1 MRSRHLRSRLGPDR
15 RLPVRRRCLARVAFE
30 EAAEIRRVAEPQV
43 KRQLR
48 HRCLHVN
55 QQAAGFAHQA
65 GVDDMLGA
73 VPGFGP
79 HQAVEPL
86 GRQPQLVGV
95 AGNRPVLGVVLFHQH
110 QPARVQRMPPLDARR
125 AVAARAPLG
134 QVPQYAADM
143 LALLAQLHA
152 NSPITRLDWVGTSMG
167 GLIGMAVAGTPDLAL
182 PVPIRRLLLNDVGPR
197 LEWSALQRIGTYVG
211 QSPRFASVEEGA
223 AWLRV
228 QSADFGPHTDA
239 QWLALSEPMLRPGP
253 EGGFVLHYDPKIA
266 VPMQGMTQEQVVQ
279 GEALLWNL
287 YDAITAQ
294 TLVLRGAKSDLL
306 TAQTVQ
312 EMAQRGPKAH
322 SVTLECVGHA
332 PTLVQPEQVALV
344 KEFLFR

>member
-1 MRSRHLRSRLGPDR
+1 MPRGMFSTMIESRLNYVMCPGA
-15 RLPVRRRCLARVAFE
+15 AR
-30 EAAEIRRVAEPQV
+30 
-43 KRQLR
+43 
-48 HRCLHVN
+48 
-55 QQAAGFAHQA
+55 
-65 GVDDMLGA
+65 A
-73 VPGFGP
+73 VPGGEDGVTQHRVGYWEWNQTGQVDHP
-79 HQAVEPL
+79 HVIVCVHGLTRQGRDFDVLAQAL
-86 GRQPQLVGV
+86 S
-95 AGNRPVLGVVLFHQH
+95 HH
-110 QPARVQRMPPLDARR
+110 ARVICPDIAGR
-125 AVAARAPLG
+125 G
-134 QVPQYAADM
+134 QSDWLADPMAYGVPQYAFDM
-143 LALLAQLHA
+143 LVLLTQVHAQY
-152 NSPITRLDWVGTSMG
+152 PIAQLDWVGTSMG

-211 QSPRFASVEEGA
+211 ESPRFASVEEGA

-239 QWLALSEPMLRPGP
+239 QWLALSEPMLRPEP

-266 VPMQGMTQEQVVQ
+266 VPMQGMTQEQVAQ

-322 SVTLECVGHA
+322 SATLEGVGHA

>member
-1 MRSRHLRSRLGPDR
+1 MFSTMIESRLNYVMCPGA
-15 RLPVRRRCLARVAFE
+15 AR
-30 EAAEIRRVAEPQV
+30 
-43 KRQLR
+43 
-48 HRCLHVN
+48 
-55 QQAAGFAHQA
+55 
-65 GVDDMLGA
+65 A
-73 VPGFGP
+73 VPGGEDGETQHRVGYWEWNQTGQVDHP
-79 HQAVEPL
+79 HVIVCVHGLTRQGRDFDVLAQAL
-86 GRQPQLVGV
+86 S
-95 AGNRPVLGVVLFHQH
+95 HH
-110 QPARVQRMPPLDARR
+110 ARVICPDIAGR
-125 AVAARAPLG
+125 G
-134 QVPQYAADM
+134 QSDWLADPMAYGVPQYAFDM
-143 LALLAQLHA
+143 LVLLTQVHAQY
-152 NSPITRLDWVGTSMG
+152 PIAQLDWVGTSMG

-322 SVTLECVGHA
+322 SVTLEGVGHA

>member
-1 MRSRHLRSRLGPDR
+1 MCPGA
-15 RLPVRRRCLARVAFE
+15 AR
-30 EAAEIRRVAEPQV
+30 
-43 KRQLR
+43 
-48 HRCLHVN
+48 
-55 QQAAGFAHQA
+55 
-65 GVDDMLGA
+65 A
-73 VPGFGP
+73 VPGGEDGVTQHRVGYWEWNQTGQVDHP
-79 HQAVEPL
+79 HVIVCVHGLTRQGRDFDVLAQAL
-86 GRQPQLVGV
+86 S
-95 AGNRPVLGVVLFHQH
+95 HH
-110 QPARVQRMPPLDARR
+110 ARVICPDIAGR
-125 AVAARAPLG
+125 G
-134 QVPQYAADM
+134 QSDWLADPMAYGVPQYAFDM
-143 LALLAQLHA
+143 LVLLTQVHAQY
-152 NSPITRLDWVGTSMG
+152 PIAQLDWVGTSMG

-322 SVTLECVGHA
+322 SVTLEGVGHA

>member
-1 MRSRHLRSRLGPDR
+1 MPRGMFSTMIESRLNYVMCPGA
-15 RLPVRRRCLARVAFE
+15 AR
-30 EAAEIRRVAEPQV
+30 
-43 KRQLR
+43 
-48 HRCLHVN
+48 
-55 QQAAGFAHQA
+55 
-65 GVDDMLGA
+65 A
-73 VPGFGP
+73 VPGGEDGVTQHRVGYWEWNQTGQVGHP
-79 HQAVEPL
+79 HVIVCVHGLTRQGRDFDVLAQAL
-86 GRQPQLVGV
+86 S
-95 AGNRPVLGVVLFHQH
+95 HH
-110 QPARVQRMPPLDARR
+110 ARVICPDIAGR
-125 AVAARAPLG
+125 G
-134 QVPQYAADM
+134 QSDWLADPMAYGVPQYAFDM
-143 LALLAQLHA
+143 LVLLTQVHAQY
-152 NSPITRLDWVGTSMG
+152 PIAQPDWVGASMG

>member
-1 MRSRHLRSRLGPDR
+1 MPRGMFSTMIESRLNYVMCPGA
-15 RLPVRRRCLARVAFE
+15 AR
-30 EAAEIRRVAEPQV
+30 
-43 KRQLR
+43 
-48 HRCLHVN
+48 
-55 QQAAGFAHQA
+55 
-65 GVDDMLGA
+65 A
-73 VPGFGP
+73 VPGGEDGVNQHRVGYWEWNQTGQVDHP
-79 HQAVEPL
+79 HVIVCVHGLTRQGRDFDVLAQAL
-86 GRQPQLVGV
+86 S
-95 AGNRPVLGVVLFHQH
+95 HH
-110 QPARVQRMPPLDARR
+110 ARVICPDIAGR
-125 AVAARAPLG
+125 G
-134 QVPQYAADM
+134 QSDWLADPMAYGVPQYAFDM
-143 LALLAQLHA
+143 LVLLTQVHAQY
-152 NSPITRLDWVGTSMG
+152 PIAQLDWVGTSMG

-322 SVTLECVGHA
+322 SATLEGVGHA

>member
-1 MRSRHLRSRLGPDR
+1 MPRGMFSTMIESRLNYVMCPGA
-15 RLPVRRRCLARVAFE
+15 AR
-30 EAAEIRRVAEPQV
+30 
-43 KRQLR
+43 
-48 HRCLHVN
+48 
-55 QQAAGFAHQA
+55 
-65 GVDDMLGA
+65 A
-73 VPGFGP
+73 VPGGEDGVTQHRVGYWEWNQTGQVDHP
-79 HQAVEPL
+79 HVIVCVHGLTRQGRDFDVLAQAL
-86 GRQPQLVGV
+86 S
-95 AGNRPVLGVVLFHQH
+95 HH
-110 QPARVQRMPPLDARR
+110 ARVICPDIAGR
-125 AVAARAPLG
+125 G
-134 QVPQYAADM
+134 QSDWLADPMAYGVPQYAFDM
-143 LALLAQLHA
+143 LVLLTQVHAQY
-152 NSPITRLDWVGTSMG
+152 PIAQLDWVGTSMG

-312 EMAQRGPKAH
+312 EMAQRDPKAH
-322 SVTLECVGHA
+322 SVTLEGVGHA

>member
-1 MRSRHLRSRLGPDR
+1 MFSTMIESRLNYVMCPGA
-15 RLPVRRRCLARVAFE
+15 AR
-30 EAAEIRRVAEPQV
+30 
-43 KRQLR
+43 
-48 HRCLHVN
+48 
-55 QQAAGFAHQA
+55 
-65 GVDDMLGA
+65 A
-73 VPGFGP
+73 VPGGEDGVNQHRVGYWEWNQTGQLDHP
-79 HQAVEPL
+79 HVIVCVHGLTRQGRDFDVLAQAL
-86 GRQPQLVGV
+86 S
-95 AGNRPVLGVVLFHQH
+95 HH
-110 QPARVQRMPPLDARR
+110 ARVICPDIAGR
-125 AVAARAPLG
+125 G
-134 QVPQYAADM
+134 QSDWLADPMAYGVPQYAFDM
-143 LALLAQLHA
+143 LVLLTQVHAQY
-152 NSPITRLDWVGTSMG
+152 PIAQLDWVGTSMG

-266 VPMQGMTQEQVVQ
+266 VPMQGMTQEQVAQ

-322 SVTLECVGHA
+322 SVTLEGVGHA

>member
-1 MRSRHLRSRLGPDR
+1 MFSTMIESRLNYVMCPGA
-15 RLPVRRRCLARVAFE
+15 AR
-30 EAAEIRRVAEPQV
+30 
-43 KRQLR
+43 
-48 HRCLHVN
+48 
-55 QQAAGFAHQA
+55 
-65 GVDDMLGA
+65 A
-73 VPGFGP
+73 VPGGEDGVNQHRVGYWEWNQTGQVGHP
-79 HQAVEPL
+79 HVIVCVHGLTRQGRDFDVLAQAL
-86 GRQPQLVGV
+86 S
-95 AGNRPVLGVVLFHQH
+95 HH
-110 QPARVQRMPPLDARR
+110 ARVICPDIAGR
-125 AVAARAPLG
+125 G
-134 QVPQYAADM
+134 QSDWLADPMAYGVPQYAFDM
-143 LALLAQLHA
+143 LVLLTQVHAQY
-152 NSPITRLDWVGTSMG
+152 PIAQLDWVGTSMG

-211 QSPRFASVEEGA
+211 ESPRFASVEEGA

-253 EGGFVLHYDPKIA
+253 EGGFVLHYDPKIV

-312 EMAQRGPKAH
+312 EMAQRGPNAH
-322 SVTLECVGHA
+322 SVTLEGVGHA

>member
-1 MRSRHLRSRLGPDR
+1 MFSTMIESRLNYVMCPGA
-15 RLPVRRRCLARVAFE
+15 AR
-30 EAAEIRRVAEPQV
+30 
-43 KRQLR
+43 
-48 HRCLHVN
+48 
-55 QQAAGFAHQA
+55 
-65 GVDDMLGA
+65 A
-73 VPGFGP
+73 VPGGEDGVNQHRVGYWEWNQTGQVDHP
-79 HQAVEPL
+79 HVIVCVHGLTRQGRDFDVLAQAL
-86 GRQPQLVGV
+86 S
-95 AGNRPVLGVVLFHQH
+95 HH
-110 QPARVQRMPPLDARR
+110 ARVICPDIAGR
-125 AVAARAPLG
+125 G
-134 QVPQYAADM
+134 QSDWLADPMAYGVPQYAFDM
-143 LALLAQLHA
+143 LVLLTQVHAQY
-152 NSPITRLDWVGTSMG
+152 PIAQLDWVGTSMG

-211 QSPRFASVEEGA
+211 ESPRFASVEEGA

-239 QWLALSEPMLRPGP
+239 QWRALSEPMLRPGP

-322 SVTLECVGHA
+322 SVTLEGVGHA

>member
-1 MRSRHLRSRLGPDR
+1 MIESRLNYVMCPGA
-15 RLPVRRRCLARVAFE
+15 AR
-30 EAAEIRRVAEPQV
+30 
-43 KRQLR
+43 
-48 HRCLHVN
+48 
-55 QQAAGFAHQA
+55 
-65 GVDDMLGA
+65 A
-73 VPGFGP
+73 VPGGEDGVNQHRVGYWEWNQTGQVDHP
-79 HQAVEPL
+79 HVIVCVHGLTRQGRDFDVLAQAL
-86 GRQPQLVGV
+86 S
-95 AGNRPVLGVVLFHQH
+95 HH
-110 QPARVQRMPPLDARR
+110 ARVICPDIAGR
-125 AVAARAPLG
+125 G
-134 QVPQYAADM
+134 QSDWLADPMAYGVPQYAFDM
-143 LALLAQLHA
+143 LVLLTQVHAQY
-152 NSPITRLDWVGTSMG
+152 PIAQLDWVGTSMG

-211 QSPRFASVEEGA
+211 ESPRFASVEEGA

-266 VPMQGMTQEQVVQ
+266 VPMQGMTQEQVAQ

-322 SVTLECVGHA
+322 SVTLEGVGHA

>member
-1 MRSRHLRSRLGPDR
+1 MPRGMFSTMIESRLNYVMCPGA
-15 RLPVRRRCLARVAFE
+15 AR
-30 EAAEIRRVAEPQV
+30 
-43 KRQLR
+43 
-48 HRCLHVN
+48 
-55 QQAAGFAHQA
+55 
-65 GVDDMLGA
+65 A
-73 VPGFGP
+73 VPGGEDGVTQHRVGYWEWNQTGQVGHP
-79 HQAVEPL
+79 HVIVCVHGLTRQGRDFDVLAQAL
-86 GRQPQLVGV
+86 S
-95 AGNRPVLGVVLFHQH
+95 HH
-110 QPARVQRMPPLDARR
+110 ARVICPDIAGR
-125 AVAARAPLG
+125 G
-134 QVPQYAADM
+134 QSDWLADPMAYGVPQYAFDM
-143 LALLAQLHA
+143 LVLLTQVHAQY
-152 NSPITRLDWVGTSMG
+152 PIAQLDWVGTSMG

-322 SVTLECVGHA
+322 SATLEGVGHA

>member
-1 MRSRHLRSRLGPDR
+1 MFSTMIESRLNYVMCPGA
-15 RLPVRRRCLARVAFE
+15 AR
-30 EAAEIRRVAEPQV
+30 
-43 KRQLR
+43 
-48 HRCLHVN
+48 
-55 QQAAGFAHQA
+55 
-65 GVDDMLGA
+65 A
-73 VPGFGP
+73 VPGGEDGVNQHRVGYWEWNQTGQVDHP
-79 HQAVEPL
+79 HVIVCVHGLTRQGRDFDVLAQAL
-86 GRQPQLVGV
+86 S
-95 AGNRPVLGVVLFHQH
+95 HH
-110 QPARVQRMPPLDARR
+110 ARVICPDIAGR
-125 AVAARAPLG
+125 G
-134 QVPQYAADM
+134 QSDWLADPMAYGVPQYAFDM
-143 LALLAQLHA
+143 LVLLTQVHAQY
-152 NSPITRLDWVGTSMG
+152 PIAQLDWVGTSMG

-211 QSPRFASVEEGA
+211 ESPRFASVEEGA

-266 VPMQGMTQEQVVQ
+266 VPMKGMTQEQVAQ

-322 SVTLECVGHA
+322 SVTLEGVGHA

>member
-1 MRSRHLRSRLGPDR
+1 MPHGMFSTMIESRLNYVMCPGA
-15 RLPVRRRCLARVAFE
+15 AR
-30 EAAEIRRVAEPQV
+30 
-43 KRQLR
+43 
-48 HRCLHVN
+48 
-55 QQAAGFAHQA
+55 
-65 GVDDMLGA
+65 A
-73 VPGFGP
+73 VPGGEDGVNQHRVGYWEWNQTGQVDHP
-79 HQAVEPL
+79 HVIVCVHGLTRQGRDFDVLAQAL
-86 GRQPQLVGV
+86 S
-95 AGNRPVLGVVLFHQH
+95 HH
-110 QPARVQRMPPLDARR
+110 ARVICPDIAGR
-125 AVAARAPLG
+125 G
-134 QVPQYAADM
+134 QSDWLADPMAYGVPQYAFDM
-143 LALLAQLHA
+143 LVLLTQVHAQY
-152 NSPITRLDWVGTSMG
+152 PIAQLDWVGTSMG

-266 VPMQGMTQEQVVQ
+266 VPMQGMTQEQVAQ

-322 SVTLECVGHA
+322 SVTLEGVGHA

>member
-1 MRSRHLRSRLGPDR
+1 MPHGMFSTMIESRLNYVMCPGA
-15 RLPVRRRCLARVAFE
+15 AR
-30 EAAEIRRVAEPQV
+30 
-43 KRQLR
+43 
-48 HRCLHVN
+48 
-55 QQAAGFAHQA
+55 
-65 GVDDMLGA
+65 A
-73 VPGFGP
+73 VPGGEDGVTQHRVGYWEWNQTGQVDHP
-79 HQAVEPL
+79 HVIVCVHGLTRQGRDFDVLAQAL
-86 GRQPQLVGV
+86 S
-95 AGNRPVLGVVLFHQH
+95 HH
-110 QPARVQRMPPLDARR
+110 ARVICPDIAGR
-125 AVAARAPLG
+125 G
-134 QVPQYAADM
+134 QSDWLADPMAHGVPQYAFDM
-143 LALLAQLHA
+143 LVLLTQVHAQY
-152 NSPITRLDWVGTSMG
+152 PIAQLDWVGTSMG

-322 SVTLECVGHA
+322 SVTLEGVGHA

>member
-1 MRSRHLRSRLGPDR
+1 MTLPLFDSSRMNYDEAFIIYQMPHGMFSTMIESRLNYVMCPGA
-15 RLPVRRRCLARVAFE
+15 AR
-30 EAAEIRRVAEPQV
+30 
-43 KRQLR
+43 
-48 HRCLHVN
+48 
-55 QQAAGFAHQA
+55 
-65 GVDDMLGA
+65 A
-73 VPGFGP
+73 VPGGEDGVTQHRVGYWEWNQTGQVDHP
-79 HQAVEPL
+79 HVIVCVHGLTRQGRDFDVLAQAL
-86 GRQPQLVGV
+86 S
-95 AGNRPVLGVVLFHQH
+95 HH
-110 QPARVQRMPPLDARR
+110 ARVICPDIAGR
-125 AVAARAPLG
+125 G
-134 QVPQYAADM
+134 QSDWLADPMAYGVPQYAFDM
-143 LALLAQLHA
+143 LVLLTQVHAQY
-152 NSPITRLDWVGTSMG
+152 PIAELDWVGTSMG

-211 QSPRFASVEEGA
+211 ESPRFASVEEGA

>member
-1 MRSRHLRSRLGPDR
+1 MPRGMFSTMIESRLNYVMCPGA
-15 RLPVRRRCLARVAFE
+15 AR
-30 EAAEIRRVAEPQV
+30 
-43 KRQLR
+43 
-48 HRCLHVN
+48 
-55 QQAAGFAHQA
+55 
-65 GVDDMLGA
+65 A
-73 VPGFGP
+73 VPGGEDGVTQHRVGYWEWNQTGQVDHP
-79 HQAVEPL
+79 HVIVCVHGLTRQGRDFDVLAQAL
-86 GRQPQLVGV
+86 S
-95 AGNRPVLGVVLFHQH
+95 HH
-110 QPARVQRMPPLDARR
+110 ARVICPDIAGR
-125 AVAARAPLG
+125 G
-134 QVPQYAADM
+134 QSDWLADPMAYGVPQYAFDM
-143 LALLAQLHA
+143 LVLLTQVHAQY
-152 NSPITRLDWVGTSMG
+152 PIAQLDWVGTSMG

-266 VPMQGMTQEQVVQ
+266 VPMQGMTQEQVAQ

-322 SVTLECVGHA
+322 SVTLEGVGHA

>member
-1 MRSRHLRSRLGPDR
+1 MFSTMIESRLNYVMCPGA
-15 RLPVRRRCLARVAFE
+15 AR
-30 EAAEIRRVAEPQV
+30 
-43 KRQLR
+43 
-48 HRCLHVN
+48 
-55 QQAAGFAHQA
+55 
-65 GVDDMLGA
+65 A
-73 VPGFGP
+73 VPGGEDGVTQHRVGYWEWNQTGQVDHP
-79 HQAVEPL
+79 HVIVCVHGLTRQGRDFDVLAQAL
-86 GRQPQLVGV
+86 S
-95 AGNRPVLGVVLFHQH
+95 HH
-110 QPARVQRMPPLDARR
+110 ARVICPDIAGR
-125 AVAARAPLG
+125 G
-134 QVPQYAADM
+134 QSDWLADPMAYGVPQYAFDM
-143 LALLAQLHA
+143 LVLLTQVHAQY
-152 NSPITRLDWVGTSMG
+152 PIAQLDWVGTSMG

-211 QSPRFASVEEGA
+211 ESPRFASVEEGA

-266 VPMQGMTQEQVVQ
+266 VPMQGMTQEQVAQ

-322 SVTLECVGHA
+322 SATLEGVGHA

>member
-1 MRSRHLRSRLGPDR
+1 MPRGMFSTMIESRLNYVMCPGA
-15 RLPVRRRCLARVAFE
+15 AR
-30 EAAEIRRVAEPQV
+30 
-43 KRQLR
+43 
-48 HRCLHVN
+48 
-55 QQAAGFAHQA
+55 
-65 GVDDMLGA
+65 A
-73 VPGFGP
+73 VPGGEDGVTQHRVGYWEWNQTGQVGHP
-79 HQAVEPL
+79 HVIVCVHGLTRQGRDFDVLAQAL
-86 GRQPQLVGV
+86 S
-95 AGNRPVLGVVLFHQH
+95 HH
-110 QPARVQRMPPLDARR
+110 ARVICADIAGR
-125 AVAARAPLG
+125 G
-134 QVPQYAADM
+134 QSDWLADPMAYGVPQYAFDM
-143 LALLAQLHA
+143 LVLLTQVHAQY
-152 NSPITRLDWVGTSMG
+152 PIAQLDWVGTSMG

-197 LEWSALQRIGTYVG
+197 LEWSALQHIGTYVG

-322 SVTLECVGHA
+322 SVTLEGVGHA

>member
-1 MRSRHLRSRLGPDR
+1 MFSTMIESRLNYVMCPGA
-15 RLPVRRRCLARVAFE
+15 AR
-30 EAAEIRRVAEPQV
+30 
-43 KRQLR
+43 
-48 HRCLHVN
+48 
-55 QQAAGFAHQA
+55 
-65 GVDDMLGA
+65 A
-73 VPGFGP
+73 VPGGEDGVNQHRVGYWEWNQTGQVDHP
-79 HQAVEPL
+79 HVIVCVHGLTRQGRDFDVLAQAL
-86 GRQPQLVGV
+86 S
-95 AGNRPVLGVVLFHQH
+95 HH
-110 QPARVQRMPPLDARR
+110 ARVICPDIAGR
-125 AVAARAPLG
+125 G
-134 QVPQYAADM
+134 QSDWLADPMAYGVPQYAFDM
-143 LALLAQLHA
+143 LVLLTQVHAQY
-152 NSPITRLDWVGTSMG
+152 PIAQLDWVGTSMG

-211 QSPRFASVEEGA
+211 ESPRFASVEEGA

-266 VPMQGMTQEQVVQ
+266 VPMQGMTQEQVAQ

-306 TAQTVQ
+306 IAQTVQ

-322 SVTLECVGHA
+322 SATLEGVGHA

>member
-1 MRSRHLRSRLGPDR
+1 MPRGMFSTMIESRLNYVMCPGA
-15 RLPVRRRCLARVAFE
+15 AR
-30 EAAEIRRVAEPQV
+30 
-43 KRQLR
+43 
-48 HRCLHVN
+48 
-55 QQAAGFAHQA
+55 
-65 GVDDMLGA
+65 A
-73 VPGFGP
+73 VPGGEDGVNQHRVGYWEWNQTGQLDHP
-79 HQAVEPL
+79 HVIVCVHGLTRQGRDFDVLAQAL
-86 GRQPQLVGV
+86 S
-95 AGNRPVLGVVLFHQH
+95 HH
-110 QPARVQRMPPLDARR
+110 ARVICPDIAGR
-125 AVAARAPLG
+125 G
-134 QVPQYAADM
+134 QSDWLADPMAYGVPQYAFDM
-143 LALLAQLHA
+143 LVLLTQVHAQY
-152 NSPITRLDWVGTSMG
+152 PIAQLDWVGTSMG

-322 SVTLECVGHA
+322 SVTLEGVGHA

>member
-1 MRSRHLRSRLGPDR
+1 MPRGMFSTMIESRLNYVMCPGA
-15 RLPVRRRCLARVAFE
+15 AR
-30 EAAEIRRVAEPQV
+30 
-43 KRQLR
+43 
-48 HRCLHVN
+48 
-55 QQAAGFAHQA
+55 
-65 GVDDMLGA
+65 A
-73 VPGFGP
+73 VPGGEDGVTQHRVGYWEWNQTGQVDHP
-79 HQAVEPL
+79 HVIVCVHGLTRQ
-86 GRQPQLVGV
+86 GRDFD
-95 AGNRPVLGVVLFHQH
+95 VLAQVLSHH
-110 QPARVQRMPPLDARR
+110 ARVICPDIAGR
-125 AVAARAPLG
+125 G
-134 QVPQYAADM
+134 QSDWLADPMAYGVPQYAFDM
-143 LALLAQLHA
+143 LVLLTQVHAQY
-152 NSPITRLDWVGTSMG
+152 PIAQLDWVGTSMG

>member
-1 MRSRHLRSRLGPDR
+1 MFSTMIESRLNYVMCPGA
-15 RLPVRRRCLARVAFE
+15 AR
-30 EAAEIRRVAEPQV
+30 
-43 KRQLR
+43 
-48 HRCLHVN
+48 
-55 QQAAGFAHQA
+55 
-65 GVDDMLGA
+65 A
-73 VPGFGP
+73 VPGGEDGVTQHRVGYWEWNQTGQVDHP
-79 HQAVEPL
+79 HVIVCVHGLTRQ
-86 GRQPQLVGV
+86 GRDFD
-95 AGNRPVLGVVLFHQH
+95 VLAQVLSHH
-110 QPARVQRMPPLDARR
+110 ARVICPDIAGR
-125 AVAARAPLG
+125 G
-134 QVPQYAADM
+134 QSDWLADPMAYGVPQYAFDM
-143 LALLAQLHA
+143 LVLLTQVHAQY
-152 NSPITRLDWVGTSMG
+152 PIAQLDWVGTSMG

-211 QSPRFASVEEGA
+211 ESPRFASVEEGA

-322 SVTLECVGHA
+322 SATLEGVGHA

>member
-1 MRSRHLRSRLGPDR
+1 MPHGMFSTMIESRLNYVMCPGA
-15 RLPVRRRCLARVAFE
+15 AR
-30 EAAEIRRVAEPQV
+30 
-43 KRQLR
+43 
-48 HRCLHVN
+48 
-55 QQAAGFAHQA
+55 
-65 GVDDMLGA
+65 A
-73 VPGFGP
+73 VPGGEDGVTQHRVGYWEWNQTGQVDHP
-79 HQAVEPL
+79 HVIVCVHGLTRQGREFDVLAQAL
-86 GRQPQLVGV
+86 S
-95 AGNRPVLGVVLFHQH
+95 HH
-110 QPARVQRMPPLDARR
+110 ARVICPDIAGR
-125 AVAARAPLG
+125 G
-134 QVPQYAADM
+134 QSDWLADPMAYGVPQYAFDM
-143 LALLAQLHA
+143 LVLLTQVHAQY
-152 NSPITRLDWVGTSMG
+152 PIAQLDWVGTSMG

-211 QSPRFASVEEGA
+211 ESPRFASVEEGA

-322 SVTLECVGHA
+322 SVTLEGVGHA

>member
-1 MRSRHLRSRLGPDR
+1 MPHGMFSTMIESRLNYVMCPGA
-15 RLPVRRRCLARVAFE
+15 AR
-30 EAAEIRRVAEPQV
+30 
-43 KRQLR
+43 
-48 HRCLHVN
+48 
-55 QQAAGFAHQA
+55 
-65 GVDDMLGA
+65 A
-73 VPGFGP
+73 VPGGEDGVTQHRVGYWEWNQTGQVDHP
-79 HQAVEPL
+79 HVIVCVHGLTRQGRDFDVLAQAL
-86 GRQPQLVGV
+86 S
-95 AGNRPVLGVVLFHQH
+95 HH
-110 QPARVQRMPPLDARR
+110 ARVICPDIAGR
-125 AVAARAPLG
+125 G
-134 QVPQYAADM
+134 QSDWLADPMAYGVPQYAFDM
-143 LALLAQLHA
+143 LVLLTQVHAQY
-152 NSPITRLDWVGTSMG
+152 PIAQLDWVGTSMG

-211 QSPRFASVEEGA
+211 ESPRFASVEEGA

-322 SVTLECVGHA
+322 SVTLEGVGHA

>member
-1 MRSRHLRSRLGPDR
+1 MPHGMFSTMIESRLNYVMCPGA
-15 RLPVRRRCLARVAFE
+15 AR
-30 EAAEIRRVAEPQV
+30 
-43 KRQLR
+43 
-48 HRCLHVN
+48 
-55 QQAAGFAHQA
+55 
-65 GVDDMLGA
+65 A
-73 VPGFGP
+73 VPGGEDGVTQHRVGYWEWNQTGQVDHP
-79 HQAVEPL
+79 HVIVCVHGLTRQGRDFDVLAQAL
-86 GRQPQLVGV
+86 S
-95 AGNRPVLGVVLFHQH
+95 HH
-110 QPARVQRMPPLDARR
+110 ARVICPDIAGR
-125 AVAARAPLG
+125 G
-134 QVPQYAADM
+134 QSDWLADPMAYGVPQYAFDM
-143 LALLAQLHA
+143 LVLLTQVHAQY
-152 NSPITRLDWVGTSMG
+152 PIAQLDWVGTSMG

-322 SVTLECVGHA
+322 SVTLEGVGHA

>member
-1 MRSRHLRSRLGPDR
+1 MPRGMFSTMIESRLNYVMCPGA
-15 RLPVRRRCLARVAFE
+15 AR
-30 EAAEIRRVAEPQV
+30 
-43 KRQLR
+43 
-48 HRCLHVN
+48 
-55 QQAAGFAHQA
+55 
-65 GVDDMLGA
+65 A
-73 VPGFGP
+73 VPGGEDGVTQHRVGYWEWNQTGQVDHP
-79 HQAVEPL
+79 HVIVCVHGLTRQGRDFDVLAQAL
-86 GRQPQLVGV
+86 S
-95 AGNRPVLGVVLFHQH
+95 HH
-110 QPARVQRMPPLDARR
+110 ARVICPDIAGR
-125 AVAARAPLG
+125 G
-134 QVPQYAADM
+134 QSDWLADPMAYGVPQYAFDM
-143 LALLAQLHA
+143 LVLLTQVHAQY
-152 NSPITRLDWVGTSMG
+152 PIAQLDWVGTSMG

-312 EMAQRGPKAH
+312 EMAQRGPKAY
-322 SVTLECVGHA
+322 SVTLEGVGHA

>member
-1 MRSRHLRSRLGPDR
+1 MPRGMFSTMIESRLNYVMCPGA
-15 RLPVRRRCLARVAFE
+15 AR
-30 EAAEIRRVAEPQV
+30 
-43 KRQLR
+43 
-48 HRCLHVN
+48 
-55 QQAAGFAHQA
+55 
-65 GVDDMLGA
+65 A
-73 VPGFGP
+73 VPGGEDGVNQHRVGYWEWNQTGQLDHP
-79 HQAVEPL
+79 HVIVCVHGLTRQGRDFDVLAQAL
-86 GRQPQLVGV
+86 S
-95 AGNRPVLGVVLFHQH
+95 HH
-110 QPARVQRMPPLDARR
+110 ARVICPDIAGR
-125 AVAARAPLG
+125 G
-134 QVPQYAADM
+134 QSDWLADPMAYGVPQYAFDM
-143 LALLAQLHA
+143 LVLLTQVHAQY
-152 NSPITRLDWVGTSMG
+152 PIAQLDWVGTSMG

-211 QSPRFASVEEGA
+211 ESPRFASVEEGA

-266 VPMQGMTQEQVVQ
+266 VPMQGMTQEQVAQ

-322 SVTLECVGHA
+322 SATLEGVGHA

>member
-1 MRSRHLRSRLGPDR
+1 MFSTMIESRLNYVMCPGA
-15 RLPVRRRCLARVAFE
+15 AR
-30 EAAEIRRVAEPQV
+30 
-43 KRQLR
+43 
-48 HRCLHVN
+48 
-55 QQAAGFAHQA
+55 
-65 GVDDMLGA
+65 A
-73 VPGFGP
+73 VPGGEDGVTQHRVGYWEWNQTGQVDHP
-79 HQAVEPL
+79 HVIVCVHGLTRQGRDFDVLAQAL
-86 GRQPQLVGV
+86 S
-95 AGNRPVLGVVLFHQH
+95 HH
-110 QPARVQRMPPLDARR
+110 ARVICPDIAGR
-125 AVAARAPLG
+125 G
-134 QVPQYAADM
+134 QSDWLADPMAYGVPQYAFDM
-143 LALLAQLHA
+143 LVLLTQVHAQY
-152 NSPITRLDWVGTSMG
+152 PIAQLDWVGTSMG

-266 VPMQGMTQEQVVQ
+266 VPMKGMTQEQVAQ

-322 SVTLECVGHA
+322 SVTLEGVGHA

>member
-1 MRSRHLRSRLGPDR
+1 MFSTMIESRLNYVMCPGA
-15 RLPVRRRCLARVAFE
+15 AR
-30 EAAEIRRVAEPQV
+30 
-43 KRQLR
+43 
-48 HRCLHVN
+48 
-55 QQAAGFAHQA
+55 
-65 GVDDMLGA
+65 A
-73 VPGFGP
+73 VPGGEDGVTQHRVGYWEWNQTGQVGHP
-79 HQAVEPL
+79 HVLVCVHGLTRQGRDFDVLAQAL
-86 GRQPQLVGV
+86 S
-95 AGNRPVLGVVLFHQH
+95 HH
-110 QPARVQRMPPLDARR
+110 ARVICPDIAGR
-125 AVAARAPLG
+125 G
-134 QVPQYAADM
+134 QSDWLADPMAYGVPQYAFDM
-143 LALLAQLHA
+143 LVLLTQVHAQY
-152 NSPITRLDWVGTSMG
+152 PIAQLDWVGTSMG

-211 QSPRFASVEEGA
+211 ESPRFASVEEGA

-322 SVTLECVGHA
+322 SATLEGVGHA

>member
-1 MRSRHLRSRLGPDR
+1 MFSTMIESRLNYVMCPGA
-15 RLPVRRRCLARVAFE
+15 AR
-30 EAAEIRRVAEPQV
+30 
-43 KRQLR
+43 
-48 HRCLHVN
+48 
-55 QQAAGFAHQA
+55 
-65 GVDDMLGA
+65 A
-73 VPGFGP
+73 VPGGEDGVTQHRVGYWEWNQTGQVDHP
-79 HQAVEPL
+79 HVIVCVHGLTRQGRDFDVLAQAL
-86 GRQPQLVGV
+86 S
-95 AGNRPVLGVVLFHQH
+95 HH
-110 QPARVQRMPPLDARR
+110 ARVICPDIAGR
-125 AVAARAPLG
+125 G
-134 QVPQYAADM
+134 QSDWLADPMAYGVPQYAFDM
-143 LALLAQLHA
+143 LVLLTQVHAQY
-152 NSPITRLDWVGTSMG
+152 PIAQLDWVGTSMG

-322 SVTLECVGHA
+322 SVTLEGVGHA
-332 PTLVQPEQVALV
+332 LTLVQPEQVALV

>member
-1 MRSRHLRSRLGPDR
+1 MPRGMFSTMIESRLNYVMCPGA
-15 RLPVRRRCLARVAFE
+15 AR
-30 EAAEIRRVAEPQV
+30 
-43 KRQLR
+43 
-48 HRCLHVN
+48 
-55 QQAAGFAHQA
+55 
-65 GVDDMLGA
+65 A
-73 VPGFGP
+73 VPGGEDGVTQHRVGYWEWNQTGQVDHP
-79 HQAVEPL
+79 HVIVCVHGLTRQGRDFDVLAQAL
-86 GRQPQLVGV
+86 S
-95 AGNRPVLGVVLFHQH
+95 HH
-110 QPARVQRMPPLDARR
+110 ARVICPDIAGR
-125 AVAARAPLG
+125 G
-134 QVPQYAADM
+134 QSDWLADPMAYGVPQYAFDM
-143 LALLAQLHA
+143 LVLLTQVHAQY
-152 NSPITRLDWVGTSMG
+152 PIAQLDWVGTSMG
-167 GLIGMAVAGTPDLAL
+167 GLIGMADAGTPGLAL
-182 PVPIRRLLLNDVGPR
+182 PVPIPGLLLNDVGPR

-322 SVTLECVGHA
+322 SVTLEGVGHA

>member
-1 MRSRHLRSRLGPDR
+1 MPRGMFSTMIESRLNYVMCPGA
-15 RLPVRRRCLARVAFE
+15 AR
-30 EAAEIRRVAEPQV
+30 
-43 KRQLR
+43 
-48 HRCLHVN
+48 
-55 QQAAGFAHQA
+55 
-65 GVDDMLGA
+65 A
-73 VPGFGP
+73 VPGGEDGVTQHRVGYWEWNQTGQVDHP
-79 HQAVEPL
+79 HVIVCVHGLTRQGRDFDVLAQALSHHARVICPD
-86 GRQPQLVGV
+86 V
-95 AGNRPVLGVVLFHQH
+95 AGR
-110 QPARVQRMPPLDARR
+110 
-125 AVAARAPLG
+125 G
-134 QVPQYAADM
+134 QSDWLADPMAYGVPQYAFDM
-143 LALLAQLHA
+143 LVLLTQVHAQY
-152 NSPITRLDWVGTSMG
+152 PIAQLDWVGTSMG

-211 QSPRFASVEEGA
+211 ESPRFASVEEGA

-322 SVTLECVGHA
+322 SVTLEGVGHA

>member
-1 MRSRHLRSRLGPDR
+1 MFSTMIESRLNYVMCPGA
-15 RLPVRRRCLARVAFE
+15 AR
-30 EAAEIRRVAEPQV
+30 
-43 KRQLR
+43 
-48 HRCLHVN
+48 
-55 QQAAGFAHQA
+55 
-65 GVDDMLGA
+65 A
-73 VPGFGP
+73 VPGGEDGVTQHRVGYWEWNQTGQVDHP
-79 HQAVEPL
+79 HVIVCVHGLTRQGRDFDVLAQAL
-86 GRQPQLVGV
+86 S
-95 AGNRPVLGVVLFHQH
+95 HH
-110 QPARVQRMPPLDARR
+110 ARVICPDIAGR
-125 AVAARAPLG
+125 G
-134 QVPQYAADM
+134 QSDWLADPMAYGVPQYAFDM
-143 LALLAQLHA
+143 LVLLTQVHAQY
-152 NSPITRLDWVGTSMG
+152 PIAQLDWVGTSMG

-266 VPMQGMTQEQVVQ
+266 VPMQGMTQEQVAQ

-322 SVTLECVGHA
+322 SVTLEGVGHA

>member
-1 MRSRHLRSRLGPDR
+1 MLVL
-15 RLPVRRRCLARVAFE
+15 LT
-30 EAAEIRRVAEPQV
+30 QV
-43 KRQLR
+43 
-48 HRCLHVN
+48 H
-55 QQAAGFAHQA
+55 A
-65 GVDDMLGA
+65 
-73 VPGFGP
+73 
-79 HQAVEPL
+79 
-86 GRQPQLVGV
+86 
-95 AGNRPVLGVVLFHQH
+95 
-110 QPARVQRMPPLDARR
+110 
-125 AVAARAPLG
+125 
-134 QVPQYAADM
+134 QYPI
-143 LALLAQLHA
+143 AQ
-152 NSPITRLDWVGTSMG
+152 LDWVGTSMG
-167 GLIGMAVAGTPDLAL
+167 GLIGMAGAGTPDLAL

>member
-1 MRSRHLRSRLGPDR
+1 MPHGMFSTMIESRLNYVMCPGA
-15 RLPVRRRCLARVAFE
+15 AR
-30 EAAEIRRVAEPQV
+30 
-43 KRQLR
+43 
-48 HRCLHVN
+48 
-55 QQAAGFAHQA
+55 
-65 GVDDMLGA
+65 A
-73 VPGFGP
+73 VPGGEDGVTQHRVGYWEWNQTGQVDHP
-79 HQAVEPL
+79 HVIVCVHGLTRQGRDFDVLAQAL
-86 GRQPQLVGV
+86 S
-95 AGNRPVLGVVLFHQH
+95 HH
-110 QPARVQRMPPLDARR
+110 ARVICPDIAGR
-125 AVAARAPLG
+125 G
-134 QVPQYAADM
+134 QSDWLADPMAYGVPQYAFDM
-143 LALLAQLHA
+143 LVLLTQVHAQY
-152 NSPITRLDWVGTSMG
+152 PIAQLDWVGTSMG

-211 QSPRFASVEEGA
+211 ESPRFASVEEGA

-266 VPMQGMTQEQVVQ
+266 VPMQGMTQEQVAQ

-332 PTLVQPEQVALV
+332 PTLVQP
-344 KEFLFR
+344 

>member
-1 MRSRHLRSRLGPDR
+1 MPHGMFSTMIESRLNYVMCPGA
-15 RLPVRRRCLARVAFE
+15 AR
-30 EAAEIRRVAEPQV
+30 
-43 KRQLR
+43 
-48 HRCLHVN
+48 
-55 QQAAGFAHQA
+55 
-65 GVDDMLGA
+65 A
-73 VPGFGP
+73 VPGGEDGVTQHRVGYWEWNQTGQLDHP
-79 HQAVEPL
+79 HVIVCVHGLTRQGRDFDVLAQAL
-86 GRQPQLVGV
+86 S
-95 AGNRPVLGVVLFHQH
+95 HH
-110 QPARVQRMPPLDARR
+110 ARVICPDIAGR
-125 AVAARAPLG
+125 G
-134 QVPQYAADM
+134 QSDWLADPMAYGVPQYAFDM
-143 LALLAQLHA
+143 LVLLTQVHAQY
-152 NSPITRLDWVGTSMG
+152 PIAQLDWVGTSMG

-211 QSPRFASVEEGA
+211 ESPRFASVEEGA

-322 SVTLECVGHA
+322 SVTLEGVGHA